1 MRIERWE
8 DKAARQLRSEA
19 AKRNLDARQS
29 SSLQGRE
36 IERGVESN
44 KAELEAKS
52 VSEAAKQLGS
62 EAAKCNILISPLEG
76 EKKFLSELCEL
87 RNFREGYKKYKTL
100 DRATECAM
108 TNVGDKKGK
117 IKMNENNLQQK
128 QPNNPV
134 AFLENK
140 HSLLPDTVFS
150 RFTSHFSRKRIAFTL
165 AEVLITLGIIGVI
178 ASLTLPNL
186 IANYQEKVATVR
198 LKKVYS
204 TISNAY
210 NLILEDEGDPT
221 QWNDVE
227 SWEDISKKFAKYI
240 NKAKVCN
247 VGDTG
252 CFKHVPRKD
261 LTGKTVNSLSQTG
274 AIVFSDGAVISF
286 ESPVS
291 LENSLPCNNLNLCF
305 TIVTDIN
312 GDKQPNQW
320 GVDTFIFHVGKNRIL
335 PRGAASTH
343 GANRTCI
350 PTGSSLGGWWN
361 GSGCGAWVIY
371 KENMD
376 YLKCAKGN
384 NNYCGQKYYF

>member
-1 MRIERWE
+1 M
-8 DKAARQLRSEA
+8 
-19 AKRNLDARQS
+19 QS
-29 SSLQGRE
+29 SSLLGRE

-44 KAELEAKS
+44 KADLEAKS
-52 VSEAAKQLGS
+52 VSEAAKQLGN

-76 EKKFLSELCEL
+76 EKKILSELCEL
-87 RNFREGYKKYKTL
+87 RNFREGYKKPKNT
-100 DRATECAM
+100 DRATGCAIVC
-108 TNVGDKKGK
+108 VGEKKGK
-117 IKMNENNLQQK
+117 IIMNKNNLQQK
-128 QPNNPV
+128 QPNNPT
-134 AFLENK
+134 AFPETN
-140 HSLLPDTVFS
+140 HSPLPDTVFS
-150 RFTSHFSRKRIAFTL
+150 RFTSHFSPKRKSAFTL
-165 AEVLITLGIIGVI
+165 AEVLITLGVIGVI

-210 NLILEDEGDPT
+210 SLLLEDEGDPT

-227 SWEDISKKFAKYI
+227 SFVDISEKFAKYI
-240 NKAKVCN
+240 NKAKVCS

-261 LTGKTVNSLSQTG
+261 LTGKAVDVLYQRG
-274 AIVFSDGAVISF
+274 AIVLSDGAVIGFDSQ
-286 ESPVS
+286 VS
-291 LENSLPCNNLNLCF
+291 LEESLQCSRLNHCF

-312 GDKQPNQW
+312 GDKRPNQW
-320 GVDTFIFHVGKNRIL
+320 GVDTFTFHVGEKQIL

-343 GANRTCI
+343 GAAKTCI
-350 PTGSSLGGWWN
+350 PTGGGSAGWWN

-371 KENMD
+371 NENMD
-376 YLKCAKGN
+376 YLKCTKGN